1 MSNYVTKSDLKKQ
14 TGART
19 SNFAKKVNLATL
31 KSSID
36 KLDIDKLEKVPKDS
50 SS

>member
-14 TGART
+14 TGAHT